1 MMREIG
7 AGQGEGKFCYAG
19 CFFFKGQ
26 PHTSSRWKRRL
37 TGQEAVGSSGPF
49 KGTPDYGLPTLERVG
64 EEGGDLHNPTKSRA
78 AGQEAKPDQPAS
90 LLTLVTQIYFLVK
103 N

>member
-1 MMREIG
+1 MCVWCKEGVKWGKRHEIYLFEQKKMMREIG

-64 EEGGDLHNPTKSRA
+64 EEGGGFA
-78 AGQEAKPDQPAS
+78 
-90 LLTLVTQIYFLVK
+90 
-103 N
+103 